1 MAVRTDEQL
10 MARYAG
16 GDLQAFGELYSRY
29 ERRLYNYLCR
39 VSGQRET
46 AAELLQDTFLR
57 LHRERKRYRAG
68 SPFRPWIY
76 TIATNLWRSEI
87 RKRRTGE
94 RALRREAADPAGS
107 LPGVIDLAGDPEQQV
122 LEARLLSD
130 IRAAIEFLP
139 DAQREV
145 LLLSRYEHLS
155 QMEIAQVLGVSV
167 GAVKQRIFRGLSQLK
182 EKLSYWTEDR

>member
-1 MAVRTDEQL
+1 MRVRTDEQL
-10 MARYAG
+10 MARYAE
-16 GDLQAFGELYSRY
+16 GDLQAFDELYSRY

-39 VSGQRET
+39 VTGRRDT
-46 AAELLQDTFLR
+46 ASELLQDTFLR

-94 RALRREAADPAGS
+94 QALRREVADPAGS

-130 IRAAIEFLP
+130 IRSAIEFLP